1 MSPAEKKVLLDKLKK
16 VKKELKNGNQKV
28 FESLSKQIKE
38 ELL

>member
-1 MSPAEKKVLLDKLKK
+1 MSPAEKRALLAKMKK